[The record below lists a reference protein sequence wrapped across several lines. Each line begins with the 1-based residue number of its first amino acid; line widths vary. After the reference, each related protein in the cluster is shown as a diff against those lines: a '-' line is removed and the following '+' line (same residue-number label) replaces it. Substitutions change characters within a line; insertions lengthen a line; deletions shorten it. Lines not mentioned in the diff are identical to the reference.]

1 MEAWAQVTFPE
12 DHDFRNAVDTMN
24 AEFDLSK
31 SFELV
36 LTDLDDR
43 IEPLLKERPTTEE
56 GIREKVMLVYLR
68 LALRP

>member
-1 MEAWAQVTFPE
+1 MKTFIFGAGASVHAGYPLAAELWFAMEDWARATFPE
-12 DHDFRNAVDTMN
+12 SHDFRNAVDTMN

-43 IEPLLKERPTTEE
+43 I
-56 GIREKVMLVYLR
+56 
-68 LALRP
+68 